1 MAGTSPF
8 TKKNVPDNVR
18 AEIDARAG
26 KSGILWSAKKFP
38 WIHLTSMS
46 SGCDAKYTEL
56 SSLKQGDYRGLYE
69 ENYVRPLPVI
79 TGVDV
84 KKQGELGTTRR
95 VTVKIVAYTDQQ
107 LIDLQKCYFIP
118 GMDCRV
124 EWGWSED
131 VLGNRSL
138 GPIGNRELGEAE
150 AICRIKEREKQQTH
164 YSGIQG
170 IVGNFSYSLT
180 SENYWDC
187 SVEIIAAA
195 EAFGPSKV
203 SDYNCSCPREYERED
218 PDGKS
223 KKVVEN
229 RSVLYT
235 MFIDLF
241 KSYATAE
248 RAYRSTLEDVAKQDG
263 KKTTITRYM
272 YEGARRTEKG
282 ADDVPWYELDALKDT
297 TEPYISWATLEAAIN
312 AKAIPTDENNVYT
325 LGKLTST
332 KMLLTHHP
340 KLESTD
346 PRVCVIPGTTYET
359 KIAHR
364 PVEQLEYS
372 LDDTPAPAIVEEG
385 GKKYVMLDNI
395 MVNVVM
401 LLVELDSV
409 EKGDGT
415 IASFVTNVLNKIN
428 NVCGSLWE
436 FEIISTTGNCI
447 TNPADT
453 LTVNTG
459 FGQSVTGTK
468 GEYNEKHP
476 TISIVDAK
484 MYQADKTY
492 SLPALPIGNINDK
505 ISVLRG
511 FQLDMKMTDSMKS
524 QALYSNGSQQTTSD
538 TSCGSNAI
546 FAPFGLSGTNKLEK
560 AGERTRPGDRASQE
574 ASVIIKNLAKPKAAV
589 PPKCDDCKK
598 ASPNSTK
605 QPKEFSDLMKD
616 LNDDVSSSTTTAAL
630 SALIKEYG
638 ISSREGDN
646 SHCDGTP
653 LPFVFSFTLDG
664 IGGFSFGQTVTCDRI
679 PEDVRKSFVFQVT
692 AVEHSI
698 TPNDWT
704 TTVNTVARA
713 NFSK

>member
-46 SGCDAKYTEL
+46 SGCDEKYIEL

-131 VLGNRSL
+131 VLGNQSL

-150 AICRIKEREKQQTH
+150 AVCRIKEREKQQTH

-170 IVGNFSYSLT
+170 VVGNFSYSLT

-187 SVEIIAAA
+187 SIEIIAAA

-203 SDYNCSCPREYERED
+203 SDYNCSCPREYENED
-218 PDGKS
+218 SEGNS
-223 KKVVEN
+223 KKVVES

-235 MFIDLF
+235 MLIDLF
-241 KSYATAE
+241 KSYNTAE
-248 RAYRSTLEDVAKQDG
+248 RAYRSTLEEVAKQDG
-263 KKTTITRYM
+263 KSITISQYN
-272 YEGARRTEKG
+272 YYGARRTEKG
-282 ADDVPWYELDALKDT
+282 ADDVPMYEKIANWINSPDT

-346 PRVCVIPGTTYET
+346 PRVCVIPGTTYDS
-359 KIAHR
+359 KIVNLVR
-364 PVEQLEYS
+364 TGDIPIS
-372 LDDTPAPAIVEEG
+372 AIVEDG

-415 IASFVTNVLNKIN
+415 ITSFLTNVLNKIN

-468 GEYNEKHP
+468 GEYDEKHP

-492 SLPALPIGNINDK
+492 SLPALPIGGINDK
-505 ISVLRG
+505 ISVLRD
-511 FQLDMKMTDSMKS
+511 FKLDMKMTDSMKS

-546 FAPFGLSGTNKLEK
+546 FAPFGLSRDGTF
-560 AGERTRPGDRASQE
+560 
-574 ASVIIKNLAKPKAAV
+574 KNLAKPKAAV

-605 QPKEFSDLMKD
+605 QPKEFSDLMAD
-616 LNDDVSSSTTTAAL
+616 LMDDVSSSTTTAAL